1 MTGYVYPDKRE
12 LANAIKKLFRDCK
25 LGYDYGLFY
34 DDCMDTWKL
43 VKGTDGQYRYKK
55 ETRKNVRALDH
66 CKWFGEVTGYFYMGM
81 WFDGEVYRMFYGYEK
96 RKAKQRLVELLDKYG
111 MEIIFPDYTH
121 AEIIPK
127 G

>member
-1 MTGYVYPDKRE
+1 MYNFKYPDKRE

-25 LGYDYGLFY
+25 VGRDYGLYY
-34 DDCMDTWKL
+34 DNCEDSWDL
-43 VKGTDGQYRYKK
+43 VKGDDGKYRYKK
-55 ETRKNVRALDH
+55 STHNGIRATDY
-66 CKWFGEVTGYFYMGM
+66 CKWFGEVTGNFYMGM
-81 WFDGEVYRMFYGYEK
+81 WFDGDVYTMFYGYGYK
-96 RKAKQRLVELLDKYG
+96 RCRQRLYELLDQYG